1 MTNTITR
8 VKKSVSLP
16 REPGSK
22 SPWRILT
29 VPAQYLIW
37 LLVFLLAVEVV
48 LAFAGLGEEE
58 IFALDRELGTRHMT
72 DKSVTW
78 RKEGYA
84 RSYFNHD
91 GLREGALTKA
101 KPAGTLRIALMGD
114 SLVEGLQVP
123 INETFGKELERKL
136 SEELAQPVQVI
147 NFATS
152 GYSTAQEYMQLQK
165 QVLGYAPDLVLVGYN
180 ARDMFEN
187 WSPPDNTIANVRPLA
202 LKLPGKPL
210 AVETGSIAQW
220 MRTPRAKILLSIA
233 WLRQHSRIWGLI
245 SAAETEASF
254 HSETYKTLMAL
265 LNQPGKTSRALFKSW
280 TDRDNWQKWSADTSA
295 SIKQYFATLFKSNT
309 TSNIT
314 APIAVAAKAP
324 ATATTSATKISK
336 PVKPNQYVTLMT
348 NTLEALYVGMDKQCQ
363 QKGARLMLVAMPS
376 RAAILPISGMDS
388 DVYGVDYRGEVAIVN
403 DICSKN
409 GLLYVDALSPALSFD
424 NQKQQ
429 KLFYTAHMTQAGH
442 QYLADRI
449 YSPIKRYIDDSKR
462 P

>member
-1 MTNTITR
+1 
-8 VKKSVSLP
+8 
-16 REPGSK
+16 
-22 SPWRILT
+22 
-29 VPAQYLIW
+29 
-37 LLVFLLAVEVV
+37 
-48 LAFAGLGEEE
+48 
-58 IFALDRELGTRHMT
+58 
-72 DKSVTW
+72 
-78 RKEGYA
+78 
-84 RSYFNHD
+84 
-91 GLREGALTKA
+91 
-101 KPAGTLRIALMGD
+101 
-114 SLVEGLQVP
+114 
-123 INETFGKELERKL
+123 
-136 SEELAQPVQVI
+136 
-147 NFATS
+147 
-152 GYSTAQEYMQLQK
+152 
-165 QVLGYAPDLVLVGYN
+165 
-180 ARDMFEN
+180 
-187 WSPPDNTIANVRPLA
+187 
-202 LKLPGKPL
+202 
-210 AVETGSIAQW
+210 

-265 LNQPGKTSRALFKSW
+265 LNQPGKTWRALFKSW
-280 TDRDNWQKWSADTSA
+280 TDRDNWQKWSADTSN
-295 SIKQYFATLFKSNT
+295 SIKQYSATLFKSNT

-324 ATATTSATKISK
+324 TTATTSATKTSK

>member
-8 VKKSVSLP
+8 VAKSVSLP
-16 REPGSK
+16 QEPGSK
-22 SPWRILT
+22 SPWRLLT

-37 LLVFLLAVEVV
+37 LLIFLLAVETV
-48 LAFAGLGEEE
+48 LSFAGLGEEE

-84 RSYFNHD
+84 RSFFNHD

-136 SEELAQPVQVI
+136 SKDLAQPVQVI

-265 LNQPGKTSRALFKSW
+265 LNQPGKTSRALIKSW
-280 TDRDNWQKWSADTSA
+280 TDKDNWQKWSADTTNG
-295 SIKQYFATLFKSNT
+295 IRQYFATLFKSNT

-314 APIAVAAKAP
+314 APLAVAVPEAS
-324 ATATTSATKISK
+324 TATTSATKTIK

-348 NTLEALYVGMDKQCQ
+348 NTLEALYLGMDKQCQ
-363 QKGARLMLVAMPS
+363 QKGARLIVVAMPS
-376 RAAILPISGMDS
+376 RAAILPIAGMDT
-388 DVYGVDYRGEVAIVN
+388 DVYGVDYQGEVAILK

-409 GLLYVDALSPALSFD
+409 NLLYVDALSPVMSFD
-424 NQKQQ
+424 KDKQQ
-429 KLFYTAHMTQAGH
+429 KLFYTAHMTRLGH

-449 YSPIKRYIDDSKR
+449 YSPIKRYMDDSKQ

>member
-22 SPWRILT
+22 SPWRILI

-37 LLVFLLAVEVV
+37 LLVFLLAVEAV
-48 LAFAGLGEEE
+48 LSFAGLGEEE

-91 GLREGALTKA
+91 GLREGALSKV

-136 SEELAQPVQVI
+136 SQELAQPVQVI

-165 QVLGYAPDLVLVGYN
+165 QVLAYAPDLVLVGYN

-245 SAAETEASF
+245 SSAETEASF

-280 TDRDNWQKWSADTSA
+280 TDRNNWQKWSKDTSA
-295 SIKQYFATLFKSNT
+295 SISQYFATLFKSNT

-324 ATATTSATKISK
+324 TTATTSATKTSK

-376 RAAILPISGMDS
+376 RAAILPISGMDT
-388 DVYGVDYRGEVAIVN
+388 DVYGVDYRGEVAIVK

-409 GLLYVDALSPALSFD
+409 NLLYVDALSPALSFD

-429 KLFYTAHMTQAGH
+429 KLFYTAHMTQVGH